1 MLRLSKLA
9 DYGALVLDYLQSHPQ
24 AYVSASEIAAT
35 YNLGNATVSKILK
48 LLQHAQIVVSVR
60 GHSGGYQLA
69 KEPKDI
75 SIASVI
81 TALEGKP
88 VLTECCDGK
97 QTCFHDHHCA
107 LKGNWNKVNQVI
119 MQVLEGLSLAD
130 MASPLNVKNMDH
142 LRGIPISVE
151 NLR

>member
-9 DYGALVLDYLQSHPQ
+9 DYGALVLDYLQSHPNTY
-24 AYVSASEIAAT
+24 ASASEIAAT
-35 YNLGNATVSKILK
+35 YHLGNATVSKILK
-48 LLQHAQIVVSVR
+48 LLQQAHIVVSVR

-69 KEPKDI
+69 KAPKDI
-75 SIASVI
+75 SIASI
-81 TALEGKP
+81 IMALEGKP

-97 QTCFHDHHCA
+97 QTCFHDQHCA

-130 MASPLNVKNMDH
+130 MASPLKAEKID
-142 LRGIPISVE
+142 RICGIPISVE
-151 NLR
+151 